1 MNNSAPSPDIAM
13 SSMKDLYDKRID
25 KEDNLNNELI
35 KKEEDNHII
44 NEKETDQKFCK
55 LLNDESQEIIEVDP
69 SNPRRG
75 LLSRLFGKIE
85 TGSLRAAVFNLTALA
100 LGIGCQSIP
109 QQFSRMSFIACF
121 FSFNLCIV
129 ATYSTLLLMNIVSK
143 KVGVTDY
150 SKLVKQILGNKV
162 SIFLNI
168 IILFYQF
175 GSFIAYQIN
184 STYTFFK

>member
-1 MNNSAPSPDIAM
+1 MNNSAPSPNIAV
-13 SSMKDLYDKRID
+13 SSMKELYDKRID
-25 KEDNLNNELI
+25 KEDNLNNELR

-44 NEKETDQKFCK
+44 NENETDQKFCK
-55 LLNDESQEIIEVDP
+55 LLNDENQEIIEFYP

-75 LLSRLFGKIE
+75 LLSRLFGPIE

-129 ATYSTLLLMNIVSK
+129 ATYSTLILMNIVSK
-143 KVGVTDY
+143 KMGVTDY